1 MAVGGGL
8 NRMES
13 IGEVRRA
20 GVGRLCLTITVGEAV
35 QSGVSFRCL
44 SLFFIFFRNGLSD
57 QRYAVTVLIFRF
69 GQRAS
74 IGWQDYIFGG
84 RRSLVG

>member
-20 GVGRLCLTITVGEAV
+20 RGGVGRLCLTITVGEAV
-35 QSGVSFRCL
+35 QSGVSFRCPC
-44 SLFFIFFRNGLSD
+44 LFFIFLRNGLSD
-57 QRYAVTVLIFRF
+57 QRCTVTVLFF
-69 GQRAS
+69 
-74 IGWQDYIFGG
+74 
-84 RRSLVG
+84 